1 MHSKC
6 DNIEI
11 MISDERD
18 EVIKELFDSPKSRY
32 QNNLE
37 SMKESEFVFD
47 YVNLLC
53 YKFHKINPNCGG
65 SNTDSPNWIKIK
77 NVTINF
83 INKKDNKCFQ
93 YAVTVALNYEEIG
106 KNPERIIITKSLTN
120 KYKWEGKRFNIMVI

>member
-11 MISDERD
+11 MISDETD
-18 EVIKELFDSPKSRY
+18 DVIKELFDSLKSRY

-47 YVNLLC
+47 YVHLLC

-65 SNTDSPNWIKIK
+65 SYTDSPNWIKIK

-106 KNPERIIITKSLTN
+106 KNPERIIITKSVTN
-120 KYKWEGKRFNIMVI
+120 KYKWEGKRFNIMII